1 MPIAAGGTPRGFKGR
16 GAGFELGACGFR
28 LFFFPPRAGSREPR
42 VASCAA
48 SCELLRIW
56 GLELGVAGGR
66 SHTGFLVYGPHG
78 AMREFAGHCGPPG
91 LLPHTRTSHVTHA
104 RTAVTSTSTCPCP
117 LPAMQPLLSHEP
129 PRAGEPP
136 VPRLPVPNC
145 SPLSLIIRSQ
155 SLCRALGLS
164 PPAHQASDNQQGLKQ
179 ETGGFGLR
187 ARARGLRICFGFWTR
202 LLLLSRT
209 CMCISPRSPHVPW
222 PQYQVPGHCSEC

>member
-28 LFFFPPRAGSREPR
+28 LFFFLPEPGAGSRELRVAPR
-42 VASCAA
+42 VASCCGFGGW
-48 SCELLRIW
+48 SWELLVVEVTRGFW
-56 GLELGVAGGR
+56 FMGR
-66 SHTGFLVYGPHG
+66 MVLCESSRAIV
-78 AMREFAGHCGPPG
+78 GHRGCC
-91 LLPHTRTSHVTHA
+91 HTHA
-104 RTAVTSTSTCPCP
+104 RHTSRTHELLSLP
-117 LPAMQPLLSHEP
+117 LPLVLVHSQPCSHCSVLSHEP

-187 ARARGLRICFGFWTR
+187 ARARARGSRAKDLFWV
-202 LLLLSRT
+202 LDP
-209 CMCISPRSPHVPW
+209 SPSPF
-222 PQYQVPGHCSEC
+222 